1 MYLCD
6 QSFGEGGGVEGG
18 SGRKEGQKAVKP
30 RDYKGSI
37 FGSASKWSQ
46 ESDMVLPWILSGAL
60 HDVTTVPFPIGP
72 AL

>member
-46 ESDMVLPWILSGAL
+46 ESDMVLP
-60 HDVTTVPFPIGP
+60 
-72 AL
+72 

>member
-6 QSFGEGGGVEGG
+6 QRFGEGAGVEGTV
-18 SGRKEGQKAVKP
+18 SKEGQKAVKP

-37 FGSASKWSQ
+37 FGSVSKWSQ

-60 HDVTTVPFPIGP
+60 HDVTTVPFPIDP